1 MYIYIY
7 IHTCIYIYVC
17 VCYTKVA
24 TKTLKNYGPIGALYI
39 QDQSGQTLERP
50 CEPSTSAAG
59 GRGPDELRHTV
70 PSYGRVSMPCP
81 QNFRK
86 NMGKMGIQWVGLKGN
101 FAGNPWNLCPKYGG
115 VLQGFPEPNLGG
127 RFYIT

>member
-1 MYIYIY
+1 MYVCIYIY
-7 IHTCIYIYVC
+7 TYIHTYIYIYVC

-86 NMGKMGIQWVGLKGN
+86 NMGKMGIQWVGLKGK
-101 FAGNPWNLCPKYGG
+101 FCRKPMEFMPQIWRCPA
-115 VLQGFPEPNLGG
+115 GFP
-127 RFYIT
+127 